1 MELRQRNASPAGI
14 LCTKK
19 ALKQN
24 LSRVKNFFPFEKGT
38 EKARLKKII
47 KKIKGTFF
55 QYDIF
60 IYLHF
65 KLPAKLHSSKV
76 CQQKKNMLLPYDRAS
91 HNLMTA

>member
-1 MELRQRNASPAGI
+1 MNYKQSI
-14 LCTKK
+14 LKI
-19 ALKQN
+19 AQ
-24 LSRVKNFFPFEKGT
+24 SRKF
-38 EKARLKKII
+38 LKII